1 MNEAILNRD
10 ECEALSLFVNN
21 LIQDVPDDQISDSLR
36 SAAAKIE
43 AVVTNGE

>member
-21 LIQDVPDDQISDSLR
+21 LIQDVPDDIGGVQF
-36 SAAAKIE
+36 
-43 AVVTNGE
+43 